1 MQNDEPIDGRK
12 MQIAS
17 DRDQE
22 IKLIAKRAGLSP
34 ERAGALLDETGSFAK
49 AMERCGV
56 TETPESHPK
65 RHFPE

>member
-1 MQNDEPIDGRK
+1 MQNDEPIDPRK
-12 MQIAS
+12 MQIAR

-34 ERAGALLDETGSFAK
+34 EQAGALLDETGSFAK
-49 AMERCGV
+49 AMERSGL
-56 TETPESHPK
+56 TEAPKPHPK